1 MEQNVAKLDLIK
13 IKTLCFED
21 TVRMKKNGHR
31 LGENICKTH
40 I

>member
-21 TVRMKKNGHR
+21 TVRMKKTRPQIG
-31 LGENICKTH
+31 
-40 I
+40 